1 MLAHG
6 GGQTRHSW
14 ASTATRLAAL
24 GWRTVSLDLRGHG
37 DSDTTFA
44 SYGDEETAGDVIA
57 LIKQLGEPAILIGN
71 SMGAG
76 AGVLVA
82 AQRPELIRG
91 LVLIGPFVRNGQTSR
106 LQRLGLRAAMA
117 RPWAAMTW
125 KAYLPKLY
133 AGQRPDDFDQYRD
146 ELVASLRR
154 PGYAKA
160 FSLTTRTDHTPAE
173 QRLTDVSAPTL
184 VVMGERDPDFPDPR
198 AEAEWIADAL
208 NGTVVIVPEAGHYP
222 QSQQPEITTTAVLQF
237 LQTALT
243 TQSKDLP

>member
-1 MLAHG
+1 MGDLRAKY
-6 GGQTRHSW
+6 RFV
-14 ASTATRLAAL
+14 APAL
-24 GWRTVSLDLRGHG
+24 RQAGYRVACTDLRGHG

-57 LIKQLGEPAILIGN
+57 LIKRLGEPAILIGN
-71 SMGAG
+71 SMGAA

-106 LQRLGLRAAMA
+106 LQRLALRAAMA
-117 RPWAAMTW
+117 RPWAGMTW

-133 AGQRPDDFDQYRD
+133 AGQRPEDFDQYRD
-146 ELVASLRR
+146 QLVTSLRR

-184 VVMGERDPDFPDPR
+184 VVMGEGDPDFPDPR
-198 AEAEWIADAL
+198 AEAEWIAYAL
-208 NGTVVIVPEAGHYP
+208 NGTVMIVPEAAHYP
-222 QSQQPEITTTAVLQF
+222 QSQQPEITTTAILQF

-243 TQSKDLP
+243 TQSEDLP